1 MSEVTVK
8 KVLKAN
14 ARGRILSRS
23 NCGLLPGFFRVFTL
37 QSDSPDDA
45 SSPSKYVLAL
55 LGEKKRQSRWFAELA
70 ALQFLRGD
78 LGKQNRHCDATR
90 AVKSGEGKTAGIS
103 GVMSANGPK
112 APFS

>member
-1 MSEVTVK
+1 VSEVTVK

-37 QSDSPDDA
+37 QFDSPNDA
-45 SSPSKYVLAL
+45 NSPSKYVLAL

-70 ALQFLRGD
+70 GLQFPAALTHHGEEEPTLRP
-78 LGKQNRHCDATR
+78 RPAFIR
-90 AVKSGEGKTAGIS
+90 PGIEVS
-103 GVMSANGPK
+103 R
-112 APFS
+112 